1 MHADVADDGAS
12 ALTLLEEAAAT
23 DTPYALA
30 LLDLCMPGMD
40 GLELAGHISRRPT
53 LAGIELLLLTSVPD
67 VTAEEARANGIS
79 VRLTKPVQLSRL
91 HTAIQE
97 ATRSSVPTEARPPLR
112 RSRPP
117 GNRGH
122 VLIVEDNHVNQL
134 VAGAIL
140 EHLGFS
146 TEVAGNG
153 LEALASYAR
162 TPFVA
167 ILMDCQMP
175 EMDGYAATQEIR
187 RIEGRG
193 PRTPVIAMTAGV
205 GDSERE
211 HCLLAGM
218 DDYLTKPVNMNDL
231 NATLSRW
238 LPATEP
244 AALVRAE

>member
-1 MHADVADDGAS
+1 M
-12 ALTLLEEAAAT
+12 

-30 LLDLCMPGMD
+30 LLDLCMPGMN
-40 GLELAGHISRRPT
+40 GLELAGQISRRPA

-67 VTAEEARANGIS
+67 VTAEEARANGFSI
-79 VRLTKPVQLSRL
+79 RLTKPLQLSRL

-97 ATRSSVPTEARPPLR
+97 ATRSSVPTLR
-112 RSRPP
+112 WSGPAGDPCP
-117 GNRGH
+117 GSRGH

-134 VAGAIL
+134 VAVAIL

-175 EMDGYAATQEIR
+175 EMDGYAATEEIR
-187 RIEGRG
+187 RIEDQG

-205 GDSERE
+205 GEGERE
-211 HCLLAGM
+211 QCLLAGM
-218 DDYLTKPVNMNDL
+218 DDYLTKPVNIGQIQRH
-231 NATLSRW
+231 TLPLAPRRRTCCAG
-238 LPATEP
+238 P
-244 AALVRAE
+244 R